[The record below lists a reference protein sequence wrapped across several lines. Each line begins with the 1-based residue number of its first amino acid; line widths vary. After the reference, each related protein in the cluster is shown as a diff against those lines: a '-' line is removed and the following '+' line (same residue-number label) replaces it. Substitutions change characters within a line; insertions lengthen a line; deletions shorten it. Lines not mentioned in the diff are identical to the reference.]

1 VKNGEVRPQRR
12 RVPVPLPVVVLA
24 AVAVGLEAVG
34 YLVRVAHVP
43 REIARPLSM
52 ELPYSLPRL
61 FVAGLFATAAVLAA
75 LGAGRIPGRRTWW
88 TAVAVLAAGIASVKA
103 GSQVHKA
110 FLIDLGVYD
119 RPLLALVFSAPLAL
133 AALGWLGWL
142 SRHERRDRRRM
153 LVALSAYAFASVVLS
168 AVSSAAEGLWGR
180 GSFLTATAAL
190 VEESGEALSGV
201 AFLFAV
207 LIGVAPRLVLPA
219 AWVLRR
225 SADAESLD
233 VAPGRVS
240 LEPGR

>member
-1 VKNGEVRPQRR
+1 MA
-12 RVPVPLPVVVLA
+12 VLA
-24 AVAVGLEAVG
+24 VVAVGLEAVG
-34 YLVRVAHVP
+34 WLVRVTHVP

-61 FVAGLFATAAVLAA
+61 FVATLFAAAAVLAA
-75 LGAGRIPGRRTWW
+75 LGAGRFPGRRTWW

-103 GSQVHKA
+103 GSRVHKA
-110 FLIDLGVYD
+110 FLLALGVYD
-119 RPLLALVFSAPLAL
+119 RPLLALVISVPVAL
-133 AALGWLGWL
+133 AAVGWLWWL
-142 SRHERRDRRRM
+142 SRNERRDRRRM
-153 LVALSAYAFASVVLS
+153 LVALGGYAFASVVLS
-168 AVSSAAEGLWGR
+168 AVSSAAQVRWGH
-180 GSFLTATAAL
+180 GSILTATATL

-233 VAPGRVS
+233 VPAVRPGGNT